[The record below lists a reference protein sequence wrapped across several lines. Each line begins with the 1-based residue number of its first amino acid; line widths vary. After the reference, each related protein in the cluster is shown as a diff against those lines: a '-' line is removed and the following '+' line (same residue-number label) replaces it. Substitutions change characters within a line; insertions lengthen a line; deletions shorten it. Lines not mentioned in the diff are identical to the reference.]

1 MLVSRAGA
9 SSQQLA
15 ASLPGQLSGGC
26 HSSPQSAELVLLL
39 VSEPMH
45 RLMLNVENARNIVIS
60 GVAEQASLKLDWT
73 ECVAP
78 GPEAGACISYWLF
91 AVWHSLRAECRL

>member
-15 ASLPGQLSGGC
+15 ACLRGQLSGGC

-45 RLMLNVENARNIVIS
+45 RLMLKVEKARNIVIS

-73 ECVAP
+73 
-78 GPEAGACISYWLF
+78 WLQDLKQALVSAIGF
-91 AVWHSLRAECRL
+91 LQFGTA